1 MSTDREPQTSLT
13 KLKRFSYASD
23 TWQQQQQ
30 RVDQRLWNNQAIIM
44 EHNDDDDDHLR
55 PPPPSLA
62 NRQNGYE
69 DANEESFLSWE
80 VEEFSTGLLAV
91 SNAFAHPKEELQPK
105 NSVSI
110 EGSLQRLSR
119 GAAPP
124 AASSRQAQSD
134 DITPKA
140 WDPNVESARWSRSVP
155 FLLLPSGHE
164 SERSGEEDTST
175 TTSSTLSSSL
185 RVGLT
190 PKKAIDSSCGRLVA
204 RQDDANFR
212 GQRKVRTY
220 DRASSKNI
228 DDKLKEFKKD
238 LRSMNQSSAT
248 SRKARPG
255 SVVTPMAAIAE
266 ENHLAKS
273 IELIGDGGR
282 TVHVDLYRHVAAR
295 PTTNRKGGNAT
306 TKEKSRKG
314 QQQQQQHSTKGV
326 VQESGASSDRRNPFR
341 NLRRLLGLSTGA
353 DTSTQWRFHSLRHFP
368 SSLSWNRGS
377 SSNAGK
383 EARTGFLHGTDYCAA
398 SQELLNSSSV
408 NVKELAEIRISEDNT
423 ERDSIALSDSM
434 GPRSGTISSTRSSN
448 YLTASMTDC
457 STLTKQHSNAKL
469 NPIEEETSKRSA
481 KSSETYSNEATLQQ
495 GTQRASLLYLSTIGY
510 ICHNFPKRAN
520 LWWRRHGRCGTSSKL
535 CWKDVTLRSN
545 KPVLVSRIA
554 VYYDGFMSVGAG
566 EEANVTAM
574 VVPAKYKNPWPKTR
588 PMPFTLP
595 CVVEMRE
602 NLNSELLCCQECWQ
616 ANTVC
621 THSEEE
627 HQQCV
632 PCTVYILPKAT
643 LCTTKQVVNGY
654 ARTLADQ
661 TTTAEQL
668 VSVVNKFNFLM
679 IQLITV
685 FKFLQSMGIEETK
698 NDLEDIVVM
707 QMEAD
712 RMPRVTLEWDSVFID
727 ERMTSNNRTVDS
739 RPKLPLCKVAAAQ
752 LVEILNVLNDRCA
765 DGANLS
771 SLSNVNKW
779 YAVFPLFKIGLAKAA
794 HVLFEG
800 KCDALTRAQT
810 LLQYLFW
817 VAGKTD
823 RLTTED
829 RARIWLDNQR
839 VALLCH
845 LVKRMLNPLY
855 EIDVEEHY
863 RLLFLLHASSKSLLE
878 AEKMTFLLRSSNETT
893 T

>member
-1 MSTDREPQTSLT
+1 MSTDQEPQTSLT

-23 TWQQQQQ
+23 TWQQ
-30 RVDQRLWNNQAIIM
+30 RVDQRLWNKQTIM
-44 EHNDDDDDHLR
+44 EHNGDDDHSR
-55 PPPPSLA
+55 RPPSLPR
-62 NRQNGYE
+62 RQNGYE
-69 DANEESFLSWE
+69 EPNEESFLSWE

-91 SNAFAHPKEELQPK
+91 SNAFARASENPKEEEEELQSK
-105 NSVSI
+105 YSVSV
-110 EGSLQRLSR
+110 EGSLQRLSG
-119 GAAPP
+119 GAPEWKRTKGAQPKAPP
-124 AASSRQAQSD
+124 PTGQAQSD
-134 DITPKA
+134 DITPE

-155 FLLLPSGHE
+155 FLLLPSAHE
-164 SERSGEEDTST
+164 SERSGEETST
-175 TTSSTLSSSL
+175 TTSSTTLSSS
-185 RVGLT
+185 RM
-190 PKKAIDSSCGRLVA
+190 PKKATTHH
-204 RQDDANFR
+204 QEANFH
-212 GQRKVRTY
+212 GQRKVHTC
-220 DRASSKNI
+220 DRSTPKNI

-238 LRSMNQSSAT
+238 LRSMNQRSAT
-248 SRKARPG
+248 SRKSRPG
-255 SVVTPMAAIAE
+255 SAVTPMAAIAE
-266 ENHLAKS
+266 ENHLTKS

-295 PTTNRKGGNAT
+295 PTTTTTTRKGNAT
-306 TKEKSRKG
+306 MKEKSRKG
-314 QQQQQQHSTKGV
+314 QQKGA
-326 VQESGASSDRRNPFR
+326 QESAASSSDRRNPFR
-341 NLRRLLGLSTGA
+341 NLRRLLGLSTSA

-368 SSLSWNRGS
+368 SSLSWSRGS
-377 SSNAGK
+377 STGK
-383 EARTGFLHGTDYCAA
+383 EAARSGFLHGADYCAA

-408 NVKELAEIRISEDNT
+408 NVKELAEIRISEDNNG
-423 ERDSIALSDSM
+423 RDSVTLSDSM

-457 STLTKQHSNAKL
+457 STLTKQHPNSKL
-469 NPIEEETSKRSA
+469 NPIEEETSRRSTTTFQSA
-481 KSSETYSNEATLQQ
+481 KSSETYSNEATSQQ

-554 VYYDGFMSVGAG
+554 VYYDGFMSVG
-566 EEANVTAM
+566 

-621 THSEEE
+621 THCEQD
-627 HQQCV
+627 QQSI
-632 PCTVYILPKAT
+632 PCTVYILPKAE
-643 LCTTKQVVNGY
+643 LCTTKQVVSNY
-654 ARTLADQ
+654 ARTLADS
-661 TTTAEQL
+661 TTTADLL
-668 VSVVNKFNFLM
+668 VSIVNKFNFLM

-727 ERMTSNNRTVDS
+727 ERMTSNSKTADL

-752 LVEILNVLNDRCA
+752 LVEVLNVLNDRCA
-765 DGANLS
+765 DGAATPIP
-771 SLSNVNKW
+771 NVNKW
-779 YAVFPLFKIGLAKAA
+779 YAVFPLFKMGLAKAA

-817 VAGKTD
+817 VVGKTD
-823 RLTTED
+823 RLMTED

-863 RLLFLLHASSKSLLE
+863 RLLFLLHASSKSLLD
-878 AEKMTFLLRSSNETT
+878 AERMTLLLRSSNETT
-893 T
+893 TT